1 MTVAFSSE
9 VEQVLHRGFAKAR
22 AAHHLSMTVEHLV
35 LEMLKEQEVADYLAG
50 CGTDVATLKA
60 LLEAKVASFRTA
72 QIETVE
78 TQPNGEFSR
87 VIRRAIDDAGKE
99 RRTSIELRDVFL
111 SILEEPKGFA
121 ASLLL
126 QRTSNAA
133 AFEQLRARRSKLAK
147 RAS

>member
-9 VEQVLHRGFAKAR
+9 VEAVLHRGFAKAR

-35 LEMLKEQEVADYLAG
+35 LEMLKEPEVAGYLES
-50 CGTDVATLKA
+50 CGTDVVTLKT

-78 TQPNGEFSR
+78 TQPNSEFSR

-99 RRTSIELRDVFL
+99 RRTSIELRDMFL

-121 ASLLL
+121 AALLL
-126 QRTSNAA
+126 QRTTNPG
-133 AFEQLRARRSKLAK
+133 AFEQLRARRSRLTK
-147 RAS
+147 RAP

>member
-1 MTVAFSSE
+1 MTVAFSGE
-9 VEQVLHRGFAKAR
+9 VGAVLHRGFACAR

-35 LEMLKEQEVADYLAG
+35 LELLKEAEVARYLAG
-50 CGTDVATLKA
+50 CGTNVTTLETLLKA
-60 LLEAKVASFRTA
+60 KVSSFRTA

-78 TQPNGEFSR
+78 TQPNSEFSR

-99 RRTSIELRDVFL
+99 RRTSIELRDMFL

-126 QRTSNAA
+126 QQTSNPA
-133 AFEQLRARRSKLAK
+133 AFEQLRARRSRLAK
-147 RAS
+147 RPP